1 MCKNIFTN
9 ENEFDLNGPITDDG
23 VHYYGFGCV
32 YEHALDLVHIHH
44 QMISI
49 LFQNPLAMS
58 EGCILEM
65 MQDFIHITDHNSKLY
80 IYYLN

>member
-1 MCKNIFTN
+1 MKINLIYMV
-9 ENEFDLNGPITDDG
+9 LLQKM
-23 VHYYGFGCV
+23 V
-32 YEHALDLVHIHH
+32 YIIMDFVVFMNMLLDLVHIHH

-58 EGCILEM
+58 EGCIVEM